1 MTDTAAPAAPLR
13 RSLYLIVILAGTG
26 IVLGRVLAVDSV
38 DMLNVYSGRLKGFDD
53 EKKKKRESLVA
64 AGSSGEQLEAD
75 MRDFE
80 ARYRRERI
88 DSLMR
93 PFLSGNDRSRWCTIR
108 ALVEPDMWVYEE
120 VQANGEPSQRWVP
133 YAIDKVIQEPG
144 WDTIDMVKHDREGRG
159 GLGAN
164 EGHLYSSKPPLLPTV
179 MAGEY
184 WVLFNLFGWELGE
197 HPYLVGRIILV
208 TFNVLPLLVSFV
220 LLAHL
225 AERFGTTDWGRL
237 FVVTAGVFG
246 TLLTTFAVVLN
257 NHLLGAVSAMIALA
271 AAIPICF
278 DGERRWHYF
287 VLAGLFGAFTAA
299 NEMPALSFLGL
310 LGLVLLWRAPVRT
323 MLLFT
328 PAALVVAAGF
338 FGSNWIAHGSLVP
351 AYATKNAPPEEN
363 WYDYSFT
370 LQRGK
375 KTVVKESYWKDPSPV
390 DRGVDSRPMYVFHA
404 LVGHHGVFSLTPIW
418 LLTAAGLGM
427 WLVRPGD
434 VRLRWLAALIAAASL
449 VCFAFYLLVVTEMNY
464 GGQASGFRW
473 MFWFAPL
480 WLVGML
486 PAADWM
492 ARHWWTR
499 GLALALLCMSCLS
512 AAYPTWNPWTQ
523 PWVYHA
529 LESYGLF

>member
-1 MTDTAAPAAPLR
+1 MTDTPTPAALPR

-26 IVLGRVLAVDSV
+26 IMLGRVLAVDSA
-38 DMLNVYSGRLKGFDD
+38 DMINVHSGRLKGLDA
-53 EKKKKRESLVA
+53 EKAKKRESLLK
-64 AGSSGEQLEAD
+64 AGVSGEQLEAGVA
-75 MRDFE
+75 DFE

-88 DSLMR
+88 DPLMR

-108 ALVEPDMWVYEE
+108 ALVEPDMWVYDE
-120 VQANGEPSQRWVP
+120 VQTDGETVSRWVP

-144 WDTIDMVKHDREGRG
+144 WDTIDMVKHDQEGRG
-159 GLGAN
+159 GLGKD

-179 MAGEY
+179 MAAQY
-184 WVLFNLFGWELGE
+184 WVLYNAFGWDLGK
-197 HPYLVGRIILV
+197 HPYLVGRTMLV
-208 TFNVLPLLVSFV
+208 TFNVVPLLISFV
-220 LLAHL
+220 LLARL
-225 AERFGTTDWGRL
+225 AERLGTTDWGRL

-246 TLLTTFAVVLN
+246 TLVTTFAVVLN
-257 NHLLGAVSAMIALA
+257 NHVVGAVSAMLALA
-271 AAIPICF
+271 AAVPILF

-310 LGLVLLWRAPVRT
+310 LGLALLWKAPVRT
-323 MLLFT
+323 LLVFT
-328 PAALVVAAGF
+328 PAALAVAAGF
-338 FGSNWIAHGSLVP
+338 VGTNWIAHGTLVP
-351 AYATKNAPPEEN
+351 AYATKNAPREKN
-363 WYDYSFT
+363 WYDYSFKV
-370 LQRGK
+370 QRGK
-375 KTVVKESYWKDPSPV
+375 EEKVVESYWKNPSGI
-390 DRGVDSRPMYVFHA
+390 DRGEDSRLRYVFHA

-418 LLTAAGLGM
+418 LLSVAGLGM
-427 WLVRPGD
+427 WLVRPGE
-434 VRLRWLAALIAAASL
+434 VRLRWLAALIAGASL

-492 ARHWWTR
+492 ARHWWSR
-499 GLALALLCMSCLS
+499 GLALALLCVSCLS

-529 LESYGLF
+529 LESYGLL